1 MQDGKRDLISA
12 LRKAYPLLRS
22 SEQKVADFIF
32 DHPEE
37 VPHLNIT
44 ELAKRSDTSEAT
56 VTRLCHSIEISGY
69 GELKLLLTHNLA
81 SGGITAIPQ
90 SIKENDDPRTISE
103 KLLYVFTDTIKS
115 TFDALDITE
124 LERAIELLATSK
136 KIYFYGIGGS
146 GGIARIAHHL
156 FLKAGILSTVYE
168 DGYMQ
173 AVSAALLQKGDVAV
187 GISHAGSTKD
197 VVEALSIAK
206 NAGANTIAITGNDN
220 SEIIKVADVKLV
232 TFFNEEPI
240 YGDFMEAKIGQ
251 LYIIDLLYIGI
262 LLRDVPAAEKQI
274 RKTAM
279 AIWERSYLPK
289 YLGIGPA
296 KKSS

>member
-1 MQDGKRDLISA
+1 MQEEKKDVISLI
-12 LRKAYPLLRS
+12 RKAYPALRS

-32 DHPEE
+32 GHPEE

-81 SGGITAIPQ
+81 SSGITAIPQ
-90 SIKENDDPRTISE
+90 TIKENDGTHTVSE
-103 KLLYVFTDTIKS
+103 KLLYVFSDTIKG
-115 TFDALDITE
+115 TFDALDISE
-124 LERAIELLATSK
+124 LEKAIEVLATANR
-136 KIYFYGIGGS
+136 IYFYGIGGS

-156 FLKAGILSTVYE
+156 FLKAGIFSTVYD

-173 AVSAALLQKGDVAV
+173 AVSAALLQKGDVVV

-197 VVEALSIAK
+197 VVEALAIAK
-206 NAGANTIAITGNDN
+206 STGASTIAITGNED
-220 SEIIKVADVKLV
+220 SEIIKVADIKLV
-232 TFFNEEPI
+232 TSFKEEPI

-262 LLRDVPAAEKQI
+262 LLRDVPAAKKHIKQ
-274 RKTAM
+274 TAH
-279 AIWERSYLPK
+279 AIWDRSYLPK
-289 YLGIGPA
+289 YLGMGPA
-296 KKSS
+296 EKNG